1 MNIKQLL
8 EDERRKRDTKYELSI
23 DKPDPLMVAK
33 RYNDEYISLICA
45 MFSYGRVGFI
55 VKFLNSLEF
64 ELLNKSDD
72 TIRKSL
78 KNHYYRFQNS
88 EDIIALFIAIKR
100 LKNKFNLNQLFLQEF
115 QKEQDIFKSIQ
126 YLITII
132 YQHTTYRSRGFSFLI
147 GKNNS
152 TTSPYKRWNMF
163 LRWMVRCDSLD
174 MGLWSGIDKKH
185 LLVPLDTHLFDIANK
200 LKLINH
206 KQADQKAVI
215 SLTKK
220 LRSFDQ
226 NDPIKYDFAI
236 YRLGQEGLI

>member
-1 MNIKQLL
+1 
-8 EDERRKRDTKYELSI
+8 
-23 DKPDPLMVAK
+23 
-33 RYNDEYISLICA
+33 
-45 MFSYGRVGFI
+45 
-55 VKFLNSLEF
+55 
-64 ELLNKSDD
+64 
-72 TIRKSL
+72 
-78 KNHYYRFQNS
+78 
-88 EDIIALFIAIKR
+88 
-100 LKNKFNLNQLFLQEF
+100 
-115 QKEQDIFKSIQ
+115 
-126 YLITII
+126 
-132 YQHTTYRSRGFSFLI
+132 
-147 GKNNS
+147 
-152 TTSPYKRWNMF
+152 MF
-163 LRWMVRCDSLD
+163 LRWMIRCDSLD